1 VEANISP
8 EAGGGAAGKQ
18 RFRVQAVG
26 SRNGPWWGRR
36 RRRARAMRQ
45 MRCNFWIEVD
55 SEVALSEWRVAL
67 LEAVAETGSI
77 SAAAERMDVHF
88 RVAWRK
94 IREMEARLGVRLV
107 VGTVGG
113 THGGGARLTQEA
125 HDTIGRFRQFVHGLH
140 ALADKQ
146 YREAFGEDA

>member
-1 VEANISP
+1 
-8 EAGGGAAGKQ
+8 
-18 RFRVQAVG
+18 
-26 SRNGPWWGRR
+26 
-36 RRRARAMRQ
+36 MRQ

-55 SEVALSEWRVAL
+55 REVALSEWRVAL

-77 SAAAERMDVHF
+77 SAAAEKMGVHF

-107 VGTVGG
+107 VGTAGG

-125 HDTIGRFRQFVHGLH
+125 HDCIGRFRQFVHGLY